1 MGKAAN
7 CIKMLQIL
15 NTGRI
20 FKVSELADMLQ
31 TNPRNVI
38 EYKEEINSLFDD
50 VDGISRPIIIPVYG
64 KNGGYQLNGNA
75 VLPSLKLTDAEKKLF
90 VSIVN
95 YTLSKPDFLK
105 KEAATNLFA
114 KIMSSIEI
122 EDKENKLVS
131 VHKYSF
137 NMEDH
142 EIKKRYEFLDDAI
155 KSHRTI
161 EMSYLSIRSGRKI
174 HTVDP
179 YQLVNY
185 NNAWFFIGWDHDAAE
200 VWYFKLNRIEKYH
213 KLDKKFVVWKFFKA
227 EDYFDDEGLLKQG
240 ETFHIELEAT
250 GLHAMLLK
258 ERRYGKNQTIIYDGP
273 DKTVVTLDM
282 QNKSMIVAFVLGCGS
297 EVKVIKPDWLQ
308 REIIKESEKI
318 VSRYKEK

>member
-1 MGKAAN
+1 M
-7 CIKMLQIL
+7 
-15 NTGRI
+15 
-20 FKVSELADMLQ
+20 SELADMLH
-31 TNPRNVI
+31 TNPRNII

-50 VDGISRPIIIPVYG
+50 IDGISRPVIVPVYG

-75 VLPSLKLTDAEKKLF
+75 VIPSLKLTEAEKKLF

-95 YTLSKPDFLK
+95 YTLSKSDFLK

-137 NMEDH
+137 NMEDN
-142 EIKKRYEFLDDAI
+142 EIKKRYEFLDEAI
-155 KSHRTI
+155 RTHRTI
-161 EMSYLSIRSGRKI
+161 EMNYLSIRSGRKV
-174 HTVDP
+174 HVVDP

-185 NNAWFFIGWDHDAAE
+185 NNAWFFIGWDHEAAE

-213 KLDKKFVVWKFFKA
+213 KLDKRFVVWKFFKP
-227 EDYFDDEGLLKQG
+227 EDYFDEDGLLKQG
-240 ETFHIELEAT
+240 ETYHIELEAT

-258 ERRYGKNQTIIYDGP
+258 ERRYGKNQTIKYDGP
-273 DKTVVTLDM
+273 DKTIVTLDM
-282 QNKSMIVAFVLGCGS
+282 QNKSMIVAFVLGCGE
-297 EVKVIKPDWLQ
+297 EVEVIEPNWLK
-308 REIIKESEKI
+308 RAVADEALKI
-318 VSRYKEK
+318 YKKY